1 MTEHHQYLL
10 SKCQKYCSYQERS
23 IFEVKRKLY
32 EWKSQPKVADKI
44 IMQLI
49 EDNYLNEERF
59 AKSFAIGKFRNKKWG
74 KNKIIFELR
83 KKQIPE
89 LIIQIGLAEI
99 DQEEYLQ
106 TLKEIIAKKAKEIKE
121 TNLRKKNYKIAKYA
135 INKGFHSGFVW
146 DIINQGHSL

>member
-32 EWKSQPKVADKI
+32 EWKIQPKVADKI
-44 IMQLI
+44 IMQLMA
-49 EDNYLNEERF
+49 ENYLNEERF
-59 AKSFAIGKFRNKKWG
+59 AKSFSVGKFRNKNWG
-74 KNKIIFELR
+74 KNKIIYELK

-99 DQEEYLQ
+99 DEEEYLQ
-106 TLKEIIAKKAKEIKE
+106 TLKKLITKKVKEVKE
-121 TNLRKKNYKIAKYA
+121 TDPRKKKYNIATYA
-135 INKGFHSGFVW
+135 INKGFYSGLVW
-146 DIINQGHSL
+146 DILNEELS

>member
-10 SKCQKYCSYQERS
+10 LKCQKYCSYQERS
-23 IFEVKRKLY
+23 IFEVKNKLY

-44 IMQLI
+44 IIQLI
-49 EDNYLNEERF
+49 DDNYLNEERF

-74 KNKIIFELR
+74 KNKIIYELK

-99 DQEEYLQ
+99 DEDDYHQ
-106 TLKEIIAKKAKEIKE
+106 TLKELIHKKFDKVKEP
-121 TNLRKKNYKIAKYA
+121 NPLKKKYKVATYA

-146 DIINQGHSL
+146 DIVNAELA

>member
-32 EWKSQPKVADKI
+32 EWKIQPKVADKI
-44 IMQLI
+44 IMQLMA
-49 EDNYLNEERF
+49 ENYLNEERF
-59 AKSFAIGKFRNKKWG
+59 AKSFSVGKFRNKNWG
-74 KNKIIFELR
+74 KNKIIYELK

-99 DQEEYLQ
+99 DEEEYLQ
-106 TLKEIIAKKAKEIKE
+106 TLKKLITKKVKEVKE
-121 TNLRKKNYKIAKYA
+121 TDPRKKSTTLPHMLLTKDFIQ
-135 INKGFHSGFVW
+135 V
-146 DIINQGHSL
+146 

>member
-1 MTEHHQYLL
+1 
-10 SKCQKYCSYQERS
+10 
-23 IFEVKRKLY
+23 
-32 EWKSQPKVADKI
+32 
-44 IMQLI
+44 MQLI

-59 AKSFAIGKFRNKKWG
+59 AKSFAIGKFRHKKWG
-74 KNKIIFELR
+74 KNKIIFELK

-106 TLKEIIAKKAKEIKE
+106 TLKENKKKKAKEVKE
-121 TNLRKKNYKIAKYA
+121 TNPRKRNYKIATYA

-146 DIINQGHSL
+146 DIINKEQV

>member
-10 SKCQKYCSYQERS
+10 SRCQKYCSYQERS
-23 IFEVKRKLY
+23 IFEVKNKLY

-44 IMQLI
+44 IIQLI

-59 AKSFAIGKFRNKKWG
+59 AKSFSIGKFRHKKWG
-74 KNKIIFELR
+74 KNKIIYELK

-99 DQEEYLQ
+99 DEDEYHQ
-106 TLKEIIAKKAKEIKE
+106 TLKELINKKIDEVRE
-121 TNLRKKNYKIAKYA
+121 SNPLKKKYKVANYA

-146 DIINQGHSL
+146 DIINAEFS